1 MMSSGMAASSW
12 CMRQSDSCDS
22 LSSDSDTDTESE
34 SESLSGSMNSL
45 VSVCT
50 VDAGT
55 VLGCEKTKN
64 SYITKDV
71 NMTGTLWCIK
81 IFYCSQSQFR
91 SQGLMGEFKRYFM

>member
-34 SESLSGSMNSL
+34 SESLSGSMKSF
-45 VSVCT
+45 VSACT

-64 SYITKDV
+64 SYITKDGQRCLYDRDIMV
-71 NMTGTLWCIK
+71 HCNFLLFSITVPISGVD
-81 IFYCSQSQFR
+81 
-91 SQGLMGEFKRYFM
+91 G